1 MRSSLKNDPFHIRS
15 FKHKSAIKTAKD
27 EVMPEESES
36 SLRQRITA
44 YMSGDGSSRDNWFCT
59 WWFRFHIEPFTTKQ
73 IRRELELMKREG
85 LVESDHSQS
94 NNTKWKLIKV
104 TP

>member
-1 MRSSLKNDPFHIRS
+1 M
-15 FKHKSAIKTAKD
+15 
-27 EVMPEESES
+27 
-36 SLRQRITA
+36 SLREAILQ
-44 YMSGDGSSRDNWFCT
+44 YMRKGTPPQIWFPT

-94 NNTKWKLIKV
+94 NNTKWKLVEV

>member
-1 MRSSLKNDPFHIRS
+1 M
-15 FKHKSAIKTAKD
+15 T
-27 EVMPEESES
+27 
-36 SLRQRITA
+36 LRQRIII
-44 YMSGDGSSRDNWFCT
+44 YMSGPDGTRDNWFCT

-94 NNTKWKLIKV
+94 NNTKWRLTKYKPDGV
-104 TP
+104 KP

>member
-1 MRSSLKNDPFHIRS
+1 M
-15 FKHKSAIKTAKD
+15 
-27 EVMPEESES
+27 
-36 SLRQRITA
+36 SLRQRIII
-44 YMSGDGSSRDNWFCT
+44 YMSGVQGAGGWFCT
-59 WWFRFHIEPFTTKQ
+59 WWFQFHIEQFTTKQ
-73 IRRELELMKREG
+73 IRRELELMKRDG

>member
-1 MRSSLKNDPFHIRS
+1 M
-15 FKHKSAIKTAKD
+15 T
-27 EVMPEESES
+27 
-36 SLRQRITA
+36 LRQRIII
-44 YMSGDGSSRDNWFCT
+44 YMSGPDGSRDNWFCT

-85 LVESDHSQS
+85 LVESDHSQT
-94 NNTKWKLIKV
+94 NNTKWKLVEV